1 MTTIGTGVVRREG
14 PEKVTGRAR
23 YLDDLAPAGL
33 LHGRTVR
40 SAIPRGRLERIEFA
54 PGLPWDEI
62 VVVTAPE
69 IPGRNFVKLIADDQP
84 CLAHGQIRHREEP
97 VVLLAHADRALLAR
111 AVEAVRLVVTPEPA
125 MLRLDEATEVLAE
138 YTLERGRVEEGFA
151 AADLIVEGT
160 YETGAQEHLYI
171 EPQAMLAEPEAG
183 GGMTIRGSLQ
193 CPYYVQ
199 PAVAAVLGVPE
210 DRVRVVQTTTGGGFG
225 GKEEYPS
232 MIACHAALL
241 AWRSGRPVKIVY
253 DRGEDMRATTKR
265 HPSRTHHRVAV
276 TRDGRLLALETD
288 FVLDGGAYVT
298 LSPVVL
304 SRGLIHAPG
313 PYRWAHV
320 RVRGRVMRT
329 HYPPHGAF
337 RGFGAPQAIFALETH
352 LDRVAGALGMD
363 PVDLRRRNLL
373 RPGDT
378 TATGQPVDAGV
389 DPRQILERALAESD
403 FLARREACRAANRV
417 SSHIKWGVGLATF
430 FHGAGFTGAGEVK
443 LASVAGLRLR
453 ADGTVEILASSTEIG
468 QGAATT
474 QAQIVGEALGLP
486 HEMVIPA
493 TADTGIVPDSGP
505 TVASRTV
512 MVVGRLLAE
521 AAQRMLEALRARARL
536 PAGHTVEQ
544 FRAAARAYVEAHGAL
559 ETSAGYQP
567 PPEWRW
573 DAATLTGD
581 AYAGYAW
588 ACYVAE
594 VAVDVRTGE
603 VEVKNF
609 VATQEIGRVI
619 NPVTARGQVHGG
631 VAQGLGYALSE
642 EVVWRDGAMAN
653 ARMSDY
659 IVPTSADT
667 PPITVIFL
675 EVPHPAGAFGAKG
688 LGELPMDGT
697 APAVVSAI
705 NAALGT
711 SLARLPATPERIL
724 EALGERPAP

>member
-1 MTTIGTGVVRREG
+1 MTTVGAGVRRKEG
-14 PEKVTGRAR
+14 RDKITGRAM
-23 YLDDLAPAGL
+23 YLDDLAWPGA

-40 SAIPRGRLERIEFA
+40 SALPRGRLERIELD
-54 PGLPWDEI
+54 PDLPWDEI
-62 VVVTAPE
+62 VVVTARD
-69 IPGRNFVKLIADDQP
+69 IPGRNVVTLIADDQP
-84 CLAHGQIRHREEP
+84 CLAASRISHREEP
-97 VVLLAHADRALLAR
+97 VVLLAHADRALLDR
-111 AVEAVRLVVTPEPA
+111 AVEAVRLVVAPEPA
-125 MLRLDEATEVLAE
+125 VLTLDEATEVLAE
-138 YTLERGRVEEGFA
+138 HAMERGRVADGFA
-151 AADLIVEGT
+151 GAALIVEGT

-171 EPQAMLAEPEAG
+171 EPQAMLAEVEPG
-183 GGMTIRGSLQ
+183 GGVTIRGSLQ

-199 PAVAAVLGVPE
+199 PAVAAVLGLPQ
-210 DRVRVVQTTTGGGFG
+210 DRVRVIQTTTGGGFG

-241 AWRSGRPVKIVY
+241 ARKAGRPVKLVY

-265 HPSRTHHRVAV
+265 HPSRTRHRVGVSA
-276 TRDGRLLALETD
+276 DGRLLALDTE

-313 PYRWAHV
+313 PYRWPHL

-329 HYPPHGAF
+329 DYPPHGAF
-337 RGFGAPQAIFALETH
+337 RGFGAPQALFAIETH
-352 LDRVAGALGMD
+352 LDRVARALGMD
-363 PVDLRRRNLL
+363 PVELRRRNLL
-373 RPGDT
+373 RPGDA
-378 TATGQPVDAGV
+378 TATGQPVDPGV
-389 DPRQILERALAESD
+389 DPQLVLERALEESGVP
-403 FLARREACRAANRV
+403 ARRRACEAANRHSPHV
-417 SSHIKWGVGLATF
+417 KRGVGLATF
-430 FHGAGFTGAGEVK
+430 FHGAGFTGGGEAR

-453 ADGTVEILASSTEIG
+453 ADGQVEILASSAEIG
-468 QGAATT
+468 QGSATT
-474 QAQIVGEALGLP
+474 HSQIVSEALGIP
-486 HEMVIPA
+486 YEMVVPA
-493 TADTGIVPDSGP
+493 TVDTSVAPDSGP
-505 TVASRTV
+505 TVASRSV

-521 AAQRMLEALRARARL
+521 AAPRMLQTLRARAGL
-536 PAGHTVEQ
+536 PIGHTAEQ
-544 FRAAARAYVEAHGAL
+544 FRDAARTYAGRYGPL
-559 ETSAGYQP
+559 ETQARYQP
-567 PPEWRW
+567 PPGWHW
-573 DAATLTGD
+573 DNVTFAGD

-603 VEVKNF
+603 VQVQDF
-609 VATQEIGRVI
+609 VAVQEIGRVI

-631 VAQGLGYALSE
+631 VAQGIGWALSE

-653 ARMSDY
+653 ARMTDY

-667 PPITVIFL
+667 PPIRAVFL

-711 SLARLPATPERIL
+711 SIARLPATPERIL
-724 EALGERPAP
+724 EALAPRPET